1 MKVGL
6 QVPDV
11 KADLS
16 GCTGRKDKAM
26 KKSEMKAIAKD
37 ILLEALACA
46 YYKLE
51 EHDEV
56 PEEEKDE
63 IIEYIN
69 KYGQAMA
76 TRIGEAYYTL

>member
-1 MKVGL
+1 
-6 QVPDV
+6 
-11 KADLS
+11 
-16 GCTGRKDKAM
+16 M
-26 KKSEMKAIAKD
+26 KKTEQKQIAKD
-37 ILLEALACA
+37 ILLEAIACA

-63 IIEYIN
+63 ISEYIN

>member
-1 MKVGL
+1 
-6 QVPDV
+6 
-11 KADLS
+11 
-16 GCTGRKDKAM
+16 M
-26 KKSEMKAIAKD
+26 KKSEQKQVAKD
-37 ILLEALACA
+37 ILLEAIACA

-51 EHDEV
+51 EHDDI

-76 TRIGEAYYTL
+76 KRISETYYTL

>member
-1 MKVGL
+1 MGL
-6 QVPDV
+6 EAP
-11 KADLS
+11 KISSCAI
-16 GCTGRKDKAM
+16 GYTGRKDKTM
-26 KKSEMKAIAKD
+26 KKSEQKQIAKD

-51 EHDEV
+51 EHDEI

>member
-1 MKVGL
+1 MIKKLCYRLYGQKGNDYEEVRTE
-6 QVPDV
+6 
-11 KADLS
+11 ADS
-16 GCTGRKDKAM
+16 Q
-26 KKSEMKAIAKD
+26 I
-37 ILLEALACA
+37 ACA

-51 EHDEV
+51 EHDEIS
-56 PEEEKDE
+56 EEEKDE